1 MMEIKELQETIKNE
15 NAVMVYFSGEFC
27 GVCKVLQP
35 KIKDSF
41 SKNLPKIKQIYIDAD
56 KFKQTAVEFGVF
68 AVPTIIVY
76 FDGKEHNRKSRNLS
90 VDGFVDEL
98 QRPYGLFFN

>member
-1 MMEIKELQETIKNE
+1 MEIEELKQIIN
-15 NAVMVYFSGEFC
+15 NNDAVMVYFSGEFC

-35 KIKDSF
+35 KIKDAFQKSF
-41 SKNLPKIKQIYIDAD
+41 PKIKQVYISAD
-56 KFKQTAVEFGVF
+56 EYKQTAIEFGVF

-76 FDGKEHNRKSRNLS
+76 FDGKEHQRKSRNLS
-90 VDGFVDEL
+90 VVGFVEEL

>member
-1 MMEIKELQETIKNE
+1 MQIEELKQTIQNE
-15 NAVMVYFSGEFC
+15 DAVMVYFSGEFC

-35 KIKDSF
+35 KIKEAF
-41 SKNLPKIKQIYIDAD
+41 EKEFPKIKQVYISAD
-56 KFKQTAVEFGVF
+56 EYKHTAVEFGVF

-76 FDGKEHNRKSRNLS
+76 LDGKEFAKKTRNLS
-90 VDGFVDEL
+90 VAGFVDEL

>member
-1 MMEIKELQETIKNE
+1 MQIEELKETIQNE
-15 NAVMVYFSGEFC
+15 DAVMVYFSGEFC

-35 KIKDSF
+35 KIKDAF
-41 SKNLPKIKQIYIDAD
+41 EKEFPNIKQVYISAD
-56 KFKQTAVEFGVF
+56 DFKQTAVEFGVL

-76 FDGKEHNRKSRNLS
+76 FDGKEFARKSRNLS
-90 VDGFVDEL
+90 VAGFVDEL

>member
-1 MMEIKELQETIKNE
+1 MQIEELKQTIQNE
-15 NAVMVYFSGEFC
+15 DAVMVYFSGEFC

-35 KIKDSF
+35 KIKVAF
-41 SKNLPKIKQIYIDAD
+41 QKEFPKIKQVYIDAD
-56 KFKQTAVEFGVF
+56 EYKQTSVEFGVF

-76 FDGKEHNRKSRNLS
+76 LDGKEFARKSRNLS
-90 VDGFVDEL
+90 VAGFVDEL

>member
-1 MMEIKELQETIKNE
+1 MQIEELKQTIQNE
-15 NAVMVYFSGEFC
+15 DAVMVYFSGEFC

-35 KIKDSF
+35 KIKEAF
-41 SKNLPKIKQIYIDAD
+41 EKEFPKIKQVYISAD
-56 KFKQTAVEFGVF
+56 EYKQTAIEFGVF

-76 FDGKEHNRKSRNLS
+76 LDGKEFAKKSRNLS
-90 VDGFVDEL
+90 VSGFVDEL

>member
-1 MMEIKELQETIKNE
+1 MQIEELKQTIQNE
-15 NAVMVYFSGEFC
+15 DAVMVYFSGEFC

-35 KIKDSF
+35 KIKDAFQKSF
-41 SKNLPKIKQIYIDAD
+41 PKIKQVYISAD
-56 KFKQTAVEFGVF
+56 EYKQTAIEFGVF

-76 FDGKEHNRKSRNLS
+76 FDGKEHQRKSRNLS
-90 VDGFVDEL
+90 VVGFVEEL

>member
-1 MMEIKELQETIKNE
+1 MQIEELKQTIQKEDAL
-15 NAVMVYFSGEFC
+15 MVYFSGEFC

-35 KIKDSF
+35 KIREAFKKEF
-41 SKNLPKIKQIYIDAD
+41 PKLKQVYISAD
-56 KFKQTAVEFGVF
+56 EFKQTTVEFGVF

-76 FDGKEHNRKSRNLS
+76 FDGKEFAKKSRNLS
-90 VDGFVDEL
+90 VTGFVDEL

>member
-1 MMEIKELQETIKNE
+1 MQIDELNKIIKN
-15 NAVMVYFSGEFC
+15 NDAVMIYFSGEFC

-35 KIKDSF
+35 KIKNAF
-41 SKNLPKIKQIYIDAD
+41 SLELPKIKQIYIDAD
-56 KFKQTAVEFGVF
+56 KYKQTAVEFGVF

-76 FDGKEHNRKSRNLS
+76 FDHKEQQRKSRNLS
-90 VDGFVDEL
+90 VGGFVSEL

>member
-1 MMEIKELQETIKNE
+1 MQIEELKQTIQNE
-15 NAVMVYFSGEFC
+15 DAVMVYFSVEFC

-35 KIKDSF
+35 KIKEAF
-41 SKNLPKIKQIYIDAD
+41 EKEFPKIKQVYISAD
-56 KFKQTAVEFGVF
+56 EYKQTGIEFGVF

-76 FDGKEHNRKSRNLS
+76 LDGKDFARKSRNLS
-90 VDGFVDEL
+90 VAGFVDEL